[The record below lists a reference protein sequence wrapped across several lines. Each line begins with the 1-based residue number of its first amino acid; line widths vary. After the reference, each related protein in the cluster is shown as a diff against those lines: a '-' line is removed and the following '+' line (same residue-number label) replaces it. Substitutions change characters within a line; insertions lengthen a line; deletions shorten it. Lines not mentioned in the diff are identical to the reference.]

1 MKTPPMSMKITRLAT
16 YWTVD
21 EADSV
26 ISLLDA
32 LTDSLWDTYGE
43 QIIELR
49 RNALPGVESNSDQT
63 ELPFDDNIDF

>member
-1 MKTPPMSMKITRLAT
+1 MSMKITRLTT
-16 YWTVD
+16 YWTAE

-26 ISLLDA
+26 LCLLDE
-32 LTDSLWDTYGE
+32 LRDRLWETYGD

-49 RNALPGVESNSDQT
+49 RGAMPESDATADQT

>member
-1 MKTPPMSMKITRLAT
+1 MSMKITRLAT

-32 LTDSLWDTYGE
+32 LAHSLWDTYGE